1 MTGEQML
8 AKIIDLLELYPGVR
22 WFHSYDARRDKMP
35 GMPDL
40 IIAGPGGVMFRECKG
55 PAEELR
61 GPQLAWRRMFQAAD
75 ADYDVWRPADWNAGR
90 IKTQI
95 MNIAGYDVAA

>member
-8 AKIIDLLELYPGVR
+8 TKIIQLLEFYPGVQ
-22 WFHSYDARRDKMP
+22 WFHSYDAKRDRMP

-40 IIAGPGGVMFRECKG
+40 LIGGPGGVIFRECKG

-61 GPQLAWRRMFQAAD
+61 GNQLAWRRALIAGG
-75 ADYDVWRPADWNAGR
+75 ADYAVWRPADWDTGR
-90 IKTQI
+90 VKTQI
-95 MNIAGYDVAA
+95 MATAGYDVAA